1 MADLWMAGM
10 CGFHVGLRVS
20 ERWWC
25 CVCLCHITWIH
36 TLLSN
41 GWEPDTC
48 QSRHSCVARY
58 RHTTAASFAPF
69 PWHPA
74 RARSKHS
81 LLPSGVSVQTSDY
94 WTQQRE
100 FGRRE
105 CVSFPPFFFFG
116 NRYRSDAK
124 VWKPL
129 SQQCSASGR
138 VMESARRSCVTSVE
152 GILTCGCK
160 KASLSSDIHRH
171 NLSKKSYSSAVSP
184 LQQANSQYVQWS

>member
-1 MADLWMAGM
+1 MTGTCRFLA
-10 CGFHVGLRVS
+10 GLRVS

-25 CVCLCHITWIH
+25 VYMCHIKWIH

-41 GWEPDTC
+41 GWKPDTC
-48 QSRHSCVARY
+48 QSRHSSVAQY

-81 LLPSGVSVQTSDY
+81 LLPSGVSVQTSNY

-105 CVSFPPFFFFG
+105 NVYRFLLFFK
-116 NRYRSDAK
+116 NRYCSDAK

-129 SQQCSASGR
+129 SQQCSPSGG
-138 VMESARRSCVTSVE
+138 VMESACVTSVE

-160 KASLSSDIHRH
+160 KASLSSHIHRH
-171 NLSKKSYSSAVSP
+171 NLSKKSYSSAISP

>member
-1 MADLWMAGM
+1 MTGT
-10 CGFHVGLRVS
+10 CRFHVGLRVS

-25 CVCLCHITWIH
+25 CVYLCHIKWIH

-41 GWEPDTC
+41 GWKPDTC
-48 QSRHSCVARY
+48 QSHHSSVAQY

-81 LLPSGVSVQTSDY
+81 LLPSGVSVQTSNY
-94 WTQQRE
+94 WTRQRE

-105 CVSFPPFFFFG
+105 NAYHFLLFLGG
-116 NRYRSDAK
+116 NWYRSDAK

-138 VMESARRSCVTSVE
+138 LMDSARRSCVTPVE

-171 NLSKKSYSSAVSP
+171 NLSKKSYSSAISP